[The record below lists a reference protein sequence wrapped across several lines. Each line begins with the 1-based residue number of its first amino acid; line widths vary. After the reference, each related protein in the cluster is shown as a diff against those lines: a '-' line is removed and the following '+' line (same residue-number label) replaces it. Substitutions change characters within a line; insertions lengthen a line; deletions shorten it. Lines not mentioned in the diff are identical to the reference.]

1 MGARCRFAGAPTCA
15 WSKRMAQIAADTGVS
30 CSSTCSATHTI
41 KLRNKDSGPS
51 QPAIG
56 AAHPQPT
63 AQASA
68 GPTMGSM
75 SEQTVLDAGSA
86 PRVRPLGRMPVA
98 VPADI
103 EDPTAPKASGVVR
116 LPGHIAWSPPYEY
129 DLEDRRD
136 LRRLYA
142 RVMTEGL
149 EADVRFYIDVDIL
162 VEVWDELYLS
172 PHVRERWG
180 DWLTERGLIS

>member
-1 MGARCRFAGAPTCA
+1 MGC
-15 WSKRMAQIAADTGVS
+15 MN
-30 CSSTCSATHTI
+30 
-41 KLRNKDSGPS
+41 KLD
-51 QPAIG
+51 
-56 AAHPQPT
+56 
-63 AQASA
+63 
-68 GPTMGSM
+68 
-75 SEQTVLDAGSA
+75 VLDVGGA
-86 PRVRPLGRMPVA
+86 PRVRPLGRMRVA

-116 LPGHIAWSPPYEY
+116 LPDHIAWSPPYEY
-129 DLEDRRD
+129 DLGDRRD

-149 EADVRFYIDVDIL
+149 EADVRFYIDVGIL

-180 DWLTERGLIS
+180 DWLTERGLIG

>member
-1 MGARCRFAGAPTCA
+1 
-15 WSKRMAQIAADTGVS
+15 
-30 CSSTCSATHTI
+30 
-41 KLRNKDSGPS
+41 
-51 QPAIG
+51 
-56 AAHPQPT
+56 
-63 AQASA
+63 
-68 GPTMGSM
+68 MGSM
-75 SEQTVLDAGSA
+75 SEQTVLNAGSA

-180 DWLTERGLIS
+180 GWLTERGHIG